1 MKTGAGFYRYEE
13 GSRTPITDPEV
24 NTMIDELSAE
34 FGIERRAISDEEI
47 VERILFPMINE
58 AANIVDEGIA
68 LRASDVDVTYVH
80 GYGFPRYRGGL
91 MFYADTVGLDKVLET
106 MQRFAAEDSD
116 AMAPAPLLERLAKE
130 GGSFTGQ

>member
-1 MKTGAGFYRYEE
+1 
-13 GSRTPITDPEV
+13 
-24 NTMIDELSAE
+24 
-34 FGIERRAISDEEI
+34 
-47 VERILFPMINE
+47 
-58 AANIVDEGIA
+58 
-68 LRASDVDVTYVH
+68 VDVTYVH